1 MAKNFMWVIKMSKK
15 IMAALMAA
23 GIMFSFAACN
33 LAGKPSE
40 TTAEETTTTEE
51 TTTEETT
58 TSEETTTEETTSEE
72 TTVSEETT
80 TVVETTAESTTATTK
95 AAPADKAT
103 KKKAATPSVPK
114 GYKKVYWNKKFQGHK
129 VYLILKQSK
138 GKLIYKGWWKNKW
151 VDLWY
156 DEAGDDYQGWQIKD
170 SKHTIY
176 YEVGN

>member
-1 MAKNFMWVIKMSKK
+1 MSKK
-15 IMAALMAA
+15 ITAALMVA
-23 GIMFSFAACN
+23 GIMLSFAACN

-114 GYKKVYWNKKFQGHK
+114 GYKKLYWGKKFGGHA
-129 VYLILKQSK
+129 VYLVKQTSK
-138 GKLIYKGWWKNKW
+138 KGISYKGWWKNKW
-151 VDLWY
+151 VNLDY
-156 DEAGDDYQGWQIKD
+156 DCAEPDYEGWTISG
-170 SKHTIY
+170 SKGTIY
-176 YEVGN
+176 YERGN